1 MWWGVQFQLFAA
13 GVQYV
18 DKVLK
23 IPSAQQAAGRRFLA
37 ERLTFFQVIQSS

>member
-1 MWWGVQFQLFAA
+1 MWWGLQFQMFAA
-13 GVQYV
+13 GVQHF

-37 ERLTFFQVIQSS
+37 ERLTFFQVILSS